1 MAFLVKG
8 FSTMTLREILS
19 GTSNWLRSHRY
30 APAGHCEPSLD
41 GDGLLTMPLDAED
54 AFGGTS
60 TRKRGGSAKSGSV
73 VSLERREPI
82 EKLQEGFNR
91 LIGQLEQINDHLNE
105 QVAQHQELMGKVRQ
119 LPQVLESLPSAV
131 ETQKRLTTQ
140 LLDQLH
146 STAAKDQQFLEAVG
160 RIPTETARQ
169 TEALVSI
176 DHQLAAAAD
185 TDVQMA
191 QSFVKFKDTLDRLN
205 TNTVSNTEGILQMS
219 KTFATSD
226 RYLKYVVN
234 KLNKRYAWVFG
245 ISMGVCAA
253 VVCALVGIV
262 IYIAR

>member
-1 MAFLVKG
+1 
-8 FSTMTLREILS
+8 MTLREILS

-30 APAGHCEPSLD
+30 EPAGHCESSLD
-41 GDGLLTMPLDAED
+41 GDGLLTMTLDSED
-54 AFGGTS
+54 AFGGTTS
-60 TRKRGGSAKSGSV
+60 TRKSGGSMKGGAV
-73 VSLERREPI
+73 VSLDRREPV

-91 LIGQLEQINDHLNE
+91 LIGQLEQINEHLNE

-131 ETQKRLTTQ
+131 ENQKRLTAQ
-140 LLDQLH
+140 LLDKLQ
-146 STAAKDQQFLEAVG
+146 STATKDQQFLEVVA

-185 TDVQMA
+185 TDVQMV
-191 QSFVKFKDTLDRLN
+191 QSFVKFRDTLDRLN
-205 TNTVSNTEGILQMS
+205 NNTVSNTEGILQMS
-219 KTFATSD
+219 KTFAASD

-234 KLNKRYAWVFG
+234 KLNKRYSWVFG
-245 ISMGVCAA
+245 IAMSVCAA
-253 VVCALVGIV
+253 VICALVGIV